1 VTKNSRILDNHWIS
15 ALNKGKKGKRFS
27 MKWYLDHVITKE
39 LLKSC
44 VLQGNVLDIG
54 CGTGHRS
61 FIAYEQSKCNIVGID
76 GSMYAINYANKNFSR
91 DMLKFV
97 NSDVVSMPFLNNSFD
112 NVYMLAVIEH
122 ISNTKFLLSEIERVI
137 VPKGKLFL
145 CVTENDYHS
154 SPDHVHI
161 FSKRLLYK
169 TFNAYKIINSFVK
182 NHIIFM
188 TIEI

>member
-1 VTKNSRILDNHWIS
+1 MTKNPIILDNHWIS
-15 ALNKGKKGKRFS
+15 VLNKGKKGKRFS

-39 LLKSC
+39 LLNSC

-61 FIAYEQSKCNIVGID
+61 FIAYEQSKCNIIGID
-76 GSMYAINYANKNFSR
+76 GSRYAINYANKKFSR
-91 DMLKFV
+91 NMLKFV
-97 NSDVVSMPFLNNSFD
+97 NGDIISMPFLNNSFD

-122 ISNTKFLLSEIERVI
+122 VTNTKFLLSEIERVI

-169 TFNAYKIINSFVK
+169 TFNAYKIINSFIK